1 MMDEKNYNVAN
12 GRVIGSKF
20 GDLRRERAALMKQ
33 LVINNDTTVWPRIRE
48 LTSEIQSYL
57 SAKPFS
63 PKK

>member
-33 LVINNDTTVWPRIRE
+33 LVLNNDTTVWPRIRE
-48 LTSEIQSYL
+48 LTSEIQSCL
-57 SAKPFS
+57 AARPFS

>member
-12 GRVIGSKF
+12 GRGIGTKF

-33 LVINNDTTVWPRIRE
+33 LVLNNDTTVWPRIRE
-48 LTSEIQSYL
+48 LTSEIQSCL
-57 SAKPFS
+57 AARPFS